1 MTKEE
6 GFMIK
11 FSQGI
16 IHLTEIWDDKEIG
29 VNYIFHCSGS
39 AGGLTPL
46 IDKDEKLVVE
56 DIK

>member
-1 MTKEE
+1 
-6 GFMIK
+6 MIK